1 MFTFIQDLQ
10 YGLRTLVKRPAFT
23 LVAVMTLALG
33 IGANTTVYT
42 FLNAV
47 LFEPIPFKDNGRTV
61 FIWSANAQQH
71 EARGLVS
78 VPDFVEWRN
87 GNQVFDEM
95 GAFGTDTLTLTGGGE
110 PERVQATFVTASFF
124 PMLQTSAK
132 LGRTF
137 LPSEELPS
145 GDRSTVLSYGFWQ
158 RRFGG
163 DPNVIGKTLMLDSAA
178 YTIVGVMPQSVWFPR
193 ADTSLWLPLRTDSG
207 ASRSS
212 RFLMTFGFL
221 KNGTTLQQARSNIEA
236 IAATLSEKYPN
247 SNAGWTAN
255 VVSLNDALLRDTD
268 RAVMRLLIAT
278 VMFVLLIACANISNL
293 LLSRAVGRQKEIAV
307 RTALGATR
315 LRLIRQLL
323 TESFALSI
331 LGGVFGLVLAI
342 WGADALIAAIPHR
355 APAPDTLINGFIFV
369 VTLLVSLVAAMVF
382 GIAPAFEVSKTDVN
396 STLKEGGRSG
406 SGSMRGRRFRSA
418 LIVAEV
424 SLALVL
430 LIGGGL
436 VIRQSIH
443 IQNIDPGFPKRG
455 LLSVEVELPQDRY
468 RTNAEITS
476 FYDRTLAGLSAL
488 PGARSS
494 ALTTRVP
501 ITSDGETVR
510 FVAGDLD
517 GAPVQERPL
526 GARMVVSSAFFQTL
540 GIPIV
545 KGRAFSAADSEL
557 SAPVAV
563 VNETLA
569 TRYFAARDAIGQSVA
584 ISNENGE
591 LSRMTIVG
599 ISKDLMPANL
609 ALGKRPQIYV
619 NSSQF
624 PQRRAVMILRTEGE
638 SAELAAA
645 ARRAVWN
652 IDPNLPID
660 KVADVEQLI
669 NEDFRGGIALSYVF
683 AVFGAVA
690 LTLATVGIYGVI
702 AYSAAQRTQEIGIR
716 LALGATR
723 RDVLRMVVGHGM
735 KLVAAGVTLGL
746 IGGFAITR
754 ILSGV
759 LIGVS
764 ATDPLTFLTAT
775 AILTAVGFAATYLPA
790 RRATR
795 IDPMTALRYE

>member
-10 YGLRTLVKRPAFT
+10 YGLRTLIKRPAFT

-47 LFEPIPFKDNGRTV
+47 LFEPIPFKDSDRTV

-71 EARGLVS
+71 ETRGLVS
-78 VPDFVEWRN
+78 VPDFAEWRD

-95 GAFGTDTLTLTGGGE
+95 AAFGTDTLTLTGGGE
-110 PERVQATFVTASFF
+110 PERVQATLVTASFF

-163 DPNVIGKTLMLDSAA
+163 DPNVIGKTLMLDSVP

-193 ADTSLWLPLRTDSG
+193 ADSSLWLPLRMDS
-207 ASRSS
+207 ATSRSS
-212 RFLMTFGFL
+212 RFLMTFGNL
-221 KNGTTLQQARSNIEA
+221 KNGGTLQQARANIEA
-236 IAATLSEKYPN
+236 IAATLSDKYPS

-255 VVSLNDALLRDTD
+255 VVSLNDALLKDTD
-268 RAVMRLLIAT
+268 RAVMRLLIVT

-315 LRLIRQLL
+315 VRLIRQLL

-355 APAPDTLINGFIFV
+355 APPPDTLINGFIFG
-369 VTLLVSLVAAMVF
+369 VTLLVSLAAAMVF

-396 STLKEGGRSG
+396 SALKESGRSG
-406 SGSMRGRRFRSA
+406 SGSKRGRRFRNA

-443 IQNIDPGFPKRG
+443 IQNIDPGFPKSG
-455 LLSVEVELPQDRY
+455 LLSVEVDLPQDRY
-468 RTNAEITS
+468 RTNAEMIS
-476 FYDRTLAGLSAL
+476 FYDRALASLSTL

-501 ITSDGETVR
+501 ITSDGETIR

-526 GARMVVSSAFFQTL
+526 GARLVVSSEFFQTL

-545 KGRAFSAADSEL
+545 KGRSFSAADSGL
-557 SAPVAV
+557 SAPVAI

-569 TRYFAARDAIGQSVA
+569 AQYFATREAIGQSVA

-609 ALGKRPQIYV
+609 AQGKRPQIYV
-619 NSSQF
+619 NSSQS
-624 PQRRAVMILRTEGE
+624 PQRRAVMILRTDGE
-638 SAELAAA
+638 STALAAA
-645 ARRAVWN
+645 ARRAVWSV
-652 IDPNLPID
+652 DPNLPID

-723 RDVLRMVVGHGM
+723 RDVLRMVIGHGM

-795 IDPMTALRYE
+795 IDPMSALRYE